1 MVHHSKPITYQF
13 KQKRRL
19 KTEAIQ
25 TQGEFDSI
33 IKSAELVGIRINL
46 RALDTK
52 KALNERLM
60 STEGRYPKNAGAVF
74 RVEAKASKRFP
85 GYLLSTTAK
94 TLLEAIDTT
103 TGIKHFLLTSIER
116 VTC

>member
-1 MVHHSKPITYQF
+1 MSAFI
-13 KQKRRL
+13 RL
-19 KTEAIQ
+19 LRGIETE
-25 TQGEFDSI
+25 
-33 IKSAELVGIRINL
+33 V
-46 RALDTK
+46 
-52 KALNERLM
+52 
-60 STEGRYPKNAGAVF
+60 
-74 RVEAKASKRFP
+74 SKRFP